1 MIMDNWFDG
10 ILSEGQAAPARPLE
24 SGYKSEMGTKV
35 GTAEILAQQGFQDF
49 VPTVPTVPTEK
60 QSPRK
65 SEENTPKPGNP
76 FTAVATAQP
85 TPAPAL
91 PADLLERV
99 NLICRLEQWPAADR
113 AEWLGILRR
122 QVEQDGTPVCELV
135 ACLDAHLAK
144 HYAGVA
150 GGDDRFDQFRV
161 GLGVFANGA
170 EGHMHLLLGE
180 EGEQPRRL
188 DRVRAVVEDHRDVD
202 GFEVGSRSE
211 GVNEKEDGD
220 EKGAEGHEYSLCE
233 HDRVVKGPI
242 RCTSPNGTAAPHLHP
257 ESGLSGTKN
266 TKAVFRWKTALGNW
280 RDGRDSNSRPSA

>member
-1 MIMDNWFDG
+1 MSIPAWLTG
-10 ILSEGQAAPARPLE
+10 SLEGEPKTPVHQQE
-24 SGYKSEMGTKV
+24 SGYKEKWGQKV
-35 GTAEILAQQGFQDF
+35 GTAGILTQQGFQDF

-150 GGDDRFDQFRV
+150 GGDDREAIEERAAIMEYDG
-161 GLGVFANGA
+161 GLPRAEAERLASQVNDCMTCCYWQGV
-170 EGHMHLLLGE
+170 
-180 EGEQPRRL
+180 QPYPNPRHKVL
-188 DRVRAVVEDHRDVD
+188 S
-202 GFEVGSRSE
+202 GS
-211 GVNEKEDGD
+211 GP
-220 EKGAEGHEYSLCE
+220 GHEPRSLLMGACARHQRPWRVSNVPGDANYSRWHLVGQCGYSKTVDWE
-233 HDRVVKGPI
+233 Q
-242 RCTSPNGTAAPHLHP
+242 AA
-257 ESGLSGTKN
+257 
-266 TKAVFRWKTALGNW
+266 
-280 RDGRDSNSRPSA
+280 